1 MACCALAVFILGQL
15 YMAIEGLARAMGIS
29 PTVATE
35 NLAADWHWGAEP
47 AAAAPVIPARWRLPS
62 FSARIATAA
71 VLSAAALTTAFIYR
85 PHIDHFDLATY
96 LADPAHICGALL
108 SVRN

>member
-15 YMAIEGLARAMGIS
+15 YMAIEGLARAMGFS
-29 PTVATE
+29 PTVTTE
-35 NLAADWHWGAEP
+35 NLAADWYLGAEP
-47 AAAAPVIPARWRLPS
+47 TAPPMMLVGWRLPS
-62 FSARIATAA
+62 FSARVATAA

-85 PHIDHFDLATY
+85 PHIDRFDLAAY
-96 LADPAHICGALL
+96 LADPAHICGALF